1 MVFLS
6 RLLLGNTKVISRTKS
21 FQFKPGNFVSYAT
34 EFEYFRAPLILTLVS
49 CQSLARRN
57 SAGRGWVDS
66 LRLYV
71 KGGTGGTGLPGVD
84 GVGGNG
90 GNIYVRATEKI
101 SSLQEVRRNNTSQRY
116 QADPGDSSS

>member
-1 MVFLS
+1 MVLATRLYFVYGRFVIYSS
-6 RLLLGNTKVISRTKS
+6 RIN
-21 FQFKPGNFVSYAT
+21 
-34 EFEYFRAPLILTLVS
+34 LIFDNLNSL
-49 CQSLARRN
+49 QSLPKRK
-57 SAGRGWVDS
+57 STGRGWVDS

-90 GNIYVRATEKI
+90 GSIYVRATESI

-116 QADPGDSSS
+116 FADPGDSSS